1 MLISMTGFG
10 SACTR
15 EQGYV
20 ISTEI
25 KAVNNRFLKTS
36 IRLPDG
42 FAKLETKIEAI
53 LRESIARGSVNFT
66 LKVDREVSGAEC
78 EFNYAALKDLLE
90 GLVRFQ
96 WENPELT
103 KSVPIGSLSDF
114 ARLPGVLIDKSRVL
128 EGDVAD
134 ELWDAIARNIKISLA
149 ELQKMREV
157 EGEATQ
163 RYLAEALDE
172 ARRLIGKVK
181 ELAPGVVENYRARL
195 TEKVA
200 RILSENGV
208 QTDKVDVIREVA
220 LFTDRA
226 DISEEIARF
235 YSHLDQFDAAMRN
248 EATCGKKLDFIT
260 QEMAREANTIGSKA
274 NSQDVLAVD
283 VQIKATVERIREMI
297 QNVE

>member
-42 FAKLETKIEAI
+42 FAKLETKIEEI
-53 LRESIARGSVNFT
+53 LRERIARGSVNFT
-66 LKVDREVSGAEC
+66 LKVDREVSGADC
-78 EFNYAALKDLLE
+78 EFNFVALKSLVE

-96 WENPELT
+96 RENPDLT
-103 KSVPIGSLSDF
+103 ESVPIGNLVDF
-114 ARLPGVLIDKSRVL
+114 ARLPGVLIDKTR
-128 EGDVAD
+128 ETDGEIADV
-134 ELWDAIARNIKISLA
+134 LWDAVACNIRASLDK
-149 ELQKMREV
+149 LQRMREV

-163 RYLAEALDE
+163 RYLADALDE
-172 ARRLIGKVK
+172 ARMFIDKVK
-181 ELAPGVVENYRARL
+181 ELAPGVAENYRLRL

-200 RILSENGV
+200 RILRENGV
-208 QTDKVDVIREVA
+208 EVDSVDVIREVA
-220 LFTDRA
+220 VFTDRV
-226 DISEEIARF
+226 DVSEEIARF
-235 YSHLDQFDAAMRN
+235 YSHLDQFGSTMRN
-248 EATCGKKLDFIT
+248 EPICGKKLDFIT
-260 QEMAREANTIGSKA
+260 QEMFREANTIGSKA
-274 NSQDVLAVD
+274 NSPDVLAVV
-283 VQIKATVERIREMI
+283 VQIKATVERIREMV